1 MSIEQIMTPD
11 PACCTQDASLRE
23 VAQMML
29 EHDCG
34 EIPIVEDTDSKR
46 VIGVITD
53 RDIAVRAVA
62 AGMDASSTT
71 VADVM
76 SRNVITV
83 RDNADIQEA
92 CDKMEQNQ
100 IRRVPVVDAQ
110 GRLCGIV
117 AQADIALHMSEQDAG
132 SVVRDVSR
140 RSPNGPSLNA

>member
-11 PACCTQDASLRE
+11 PACGTPDTSLRE

-34 EIPIVEDTDSKR
+34 EIPIVEDNDSKR
-46 VIGVITD
+46 VVGVITD

-62 AGMDASSTT
+62 SGMDGSAS
-71 VADVM
+71 AANVM
-76 SRNVITV
+76 SRNVVTV
-83 RDNADIQEA
+83 RENADVQEA

-117 AQADIALHMSEQDAG
+117 AQADIALHLNEQDAG
-132 SVVRDVSR
+132 TVVKDVSR
-140 RSPNGPSLNA
+140 RSPSGPSLNA

>member
-11 PACCTQDASLRE
+11 PACCTPDTTIRE

-34 EIPIVEDTDSKR
+34 EIPIVEDRETRR

-62 AGMDASSTT
+62 AGMDTGSTT
-71 VADVM
+71 AADIMSKNVVTVRENADV
-76 SRNVITV
+76 
-83 RDNADIQEA
+83 QEV

-117 AQADIALHMSEQDAG
+117 AQADIALQMNEQDAG
-132 SVVRDVSR
+132 NVVKDVSR